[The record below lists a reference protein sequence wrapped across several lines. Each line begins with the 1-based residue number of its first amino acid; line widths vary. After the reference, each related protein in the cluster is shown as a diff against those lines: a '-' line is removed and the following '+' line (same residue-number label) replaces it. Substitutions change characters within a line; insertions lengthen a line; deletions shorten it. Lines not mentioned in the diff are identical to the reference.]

1 MSNGAGGRS
10 REHNGHGN
18 PLPGAAFGC
27 SWSFCW
33 SAFFCSSAFAVAGSD
48 PAACSAGAGGAAGS
62 AAAAPVPKSSA
73 LRLTA
78 PARVA
83 PATMS
88 LKFKITPTVDCA
100 YSRCGRGECRC
111 EQSDFGSL
119 SRRIS
124 SPWLSRAMTAG
135 SCKHGG
141 PLGRGRGQGGWQS
154 SAGLPQQFSH
164 HRRVVL
170 TGRRKRHRR
179 RDGRAASP
187 QIMHSVRL
195 SRSAILGRWEHD
207 SYRSS
212 CVSISCARRRWDA
225 PPRPRPVRVPRL
237 F

>member
-1 MSNGAGGRS
+1 MGGGMSNGAGGRS

-33 SAFFCSSAFAVAGSD
+33 SAFAVAGSD

-119 SRRIS
+119 SRHIS
-124 SPWLSRAMTAG
+124 SPRLSRAMMAG
-135 SCKHGG
+135 SCNQGG
-141 PLGRGRGQGGWQS
+141 PLGRGCGQAGWQS

-164 HRRVVL
+164 HRALCRRGAENAIDAA
-170 TGRRKRHRR
+170 TGTQRHHR
-179 RDGRAASP
+179 
-187 QIMHSVRL
+187 
-195 SRSAILGRWEHD
+195 
-207 SYRSS
+207 
-212 CVSISCARRRWDA
+212 
-225 PPRPRPVRVPRL
+225 
-237 F
+237 